1 MKTEKNRNAQKK
13 SDGRK
18 GRRFGKIAAAVVAVS
33 SISAGIFGLMA
44 EITTEA
50 GLSGVEKIPTSYHV
64 PAATAIPEVQTAED
78 MAKNSRESGD
88 AAENK
93 SGGTDR
99 EAGDNGSDETAGE
112 KNYHVSMSSLNT
124 GTPTSIDLTM
134 EEAAALGMKYLQDIM
149 GFDEEGVNVYMSY
162 NSGTE
167 TFPRA
172 FWDGDVRF
180 GEEVL
185 TDDDTWNFFIDAV
198 TGELF
203 MLSCTETLDVD
214 VPLGYDSSL
223 ENNYGVYADA
233 AKALAERC
241 NLVGG
246 PVREVKYGS
255 QGYGSNN
262 PDITMEVYG
271 ENGQMALLS
280 FSRYNQRFLGLI
292 TDTSRVITD
301 RAMEDLM
308 KESEEAT
315 DWQTETLED
324 GSVIQWR

>member
-1 MKTEKNRNAQKK
+1 MKKENKNRGTRNYLKV
-13 SDGRK
+13 
-18 GRRFGKIAAAVVAVS
+18 AAATLLVS
-33 SISAGIFGLMA
+33 GIGAGIFGMA
-44 EITTEA
+44 ASATAKTQ
-50 GLSGVEKIPTSYHV
+50 LDSVQKIPTSYQV
-64 PAATAIPEVQTAED
+64 PAVVAGPDVP
-78 MAKNSRESGD
+78 SVSESK
-88 AAENK
+88 E
-93 SGGTDR
+93 T
-99 EAGDNGSDETAGE
+99 ETALQ
-112 KNYHVSMSSLNT
+112 YHVTESKLNT
-124 GTPTSIDLTM
+124 GTPTATDLTM

-149 GFDEEGVNVYMSY
+149 GFDKEGANVYMSY

-185 TDDDTWNFFIDAV
+185 TDDDTWSFFIDAV

-203 MLSCTETLDVD
+203 NIGCTETLDVD
-214 VPLGYDSSL
+214 VPLGYDASL
-223 ENNYGVYADA
+223 EKNYGVYAEL
-233 AKALAERC
+233 AKEVAERC

-246 PVREVKYGS
+246 PVKEVKYGT

-271 ENGQMALLS
+271 ENGQMAILS
-280 FSRYNQRFLGLI
+280 YSRYNQRFLGLI

-301 RAMEDLM
+301 RAIEDLM
-308 KESEEAT
+308 REDAEAT

-324 GSVIQWR
+324 GTVMQWR